1 MRDLQHWEAG
11 REAGRGGLRR
21 TADGIGGNY
30 VRSRDKGS
38 WRACT
43 LGIGAAA
50 LAVVL
55 ACAPASQARAETLK
69 EALAA
74 TYKFNPRLDAARAT
88 QRAVDEEVPRALSGY
103 RPSINGSADTS
114 YQKSITDPSAVG
126 RAAGAQHSNTEF
138 NPRGYTVGAVQP
150 LFRGFRTVNAVNA
163 AEATARA
170 GWETLRITEA
180 SVLLEAVTAYG
191 DVVRDT
197 AIVRLRENNVTVLTR
212 DLRAT
217 QDRFNVGEV
226 TRTDVA
232 QAQARR
238 AAAVAALDLARAN
251 LKTSRATFERVV
263 GHPPSHLVEARAT
276 NLVPKTVQEN
286 IEISARESPIVVA
299 ALYREQSARFAID
312 LIRGELLPTVQLE
325 ANYTKRFDPSIAIDE
340 TETTLVTGR
349 VTVPFYTGGEVQARV
364 RQAKHTHIQRLQEIE
379 QARTEVQAQVVTAWS
394 QLEAAKAAVESDTT
408 AVNANRI
415 ALAGVREEER
425 VGQRTLLD
433 VLNAEQ
439 ELLNAEVNLVTDQ
452 RNVLVA
458 SYAVLATIGRLNA
471 QELGTAALVYDPE
484 AHYHDVRRK
493 WFDISITHG
502 DGRREV
508 LEAARRSRP

>member
-1 MRDLQHWEAG
+1 M
-11 REAGRGGLRR
+11 
-21 TADGIGGNY
+21 
-30 VRSRDKGS
+30 
-38 WRACT
+38 
-43 LGIGAAA
+43 
-50 LAVVL
+50 
-55 ACAPASQARAETLK
+55 
-69 EALAA
+69 
-74 TYKFNPRLDAARAT
+74 
-88 QRAVDEEVPRALSGY
+88 
-103 RPSINGSADTS
+103 
-114 YQKSITDPSAVG
+114 
-126 RAAGAQHSNTEF
+126 
-138 NPRGYTVGAVQP
+138 
-150 LFRGFRTVNAVNA
+150 
-163 AEATARA
+163 
-170 GWETLRITEA
+170 
-180 SVLLEAVTAYG
+180 LLEAVTAYG

-251 LKTSRATFERVV
+251 LKTSRATFERVI

-276 NLVPKTVQEN
+276 NLIAKTHPGEHGDLRAR
-286 IEISARESPIVVA
+286 EPGGGGGALSRAGLALRRRPDPRRAAADRSAR
-299 ALYREQSARFAID
+299 
-312 LIRGELLPTVQLE
+312 GQLHQ
-325 ANYTKRFDPSIAIDE
+325 AVRPSIAIDE

-458 SYAVLATIGRLNA
+458 SYAVLSTIGRLNA
-471 QELGTAALVYDPE
+471 QELGTAALVYDP
-484 AHYHDVRRK
+484 RRTTTTCAA
-493 WFDISITHG
+493 SGSTSPS
-502 DGRREV
+502 RTAMA
-508 LEAARRSRP
+508 AARSWRRPRAPEGPPVK

>member
-1 MRDLQHWEAG
+1 MGPD
-11 REAGRGGLRR
+11 RGK
-21 TADGIGGNY
+21 Y
-30 VRSRDKGS
+30 VRSCDKGS

-43 LGIGAAA
+43 SGIGAAA
-50 LAVVL
+50 LAAVL
-55 ACAPASQARAETLK
+55 ACAPMSQGRAETLK

-88 QRAVDEEVPRALSGY
+88 QRATDEEVPRALSGY

-114 YQKSITDPSAVG
+114 YQKSITDPSAAG
-126 RAAGAQHSNTEF
+126 IAAGAQHSNVEF
-138 NPRGYTVGAVQP
+138 NPRGYTIGAVQP
-150 LFRGFRTVNAVNA
+150 LFRGFRTVSAVNA

-170 GWETLRITEA
+170 GWETLRIAEA

-276 NLVPKTVQEN
+276 NLLPRTVGEN
-286 IEISARESPIVVA
+286 IEISARESPVVVS

-471 QELGTAALVYDPE
+471 QELGTATLVYDPE
-484 AHYHDVRRK
+484 VHYQEVRRK

-508 LEAARRSRP
+508 LEAAPLPEQLPAK